1 LYHSLLQVV
10 TFFTKAHAA
19 KQREAGYTAQREATL
34 TNQEVKMREDE
45 QTLRF
50 LRLLGKRYPTAHAAA
65 IEIINRT
72 ACLHLPKETE
82 HFVSDIHG
90 EYEAFLHVLRNG
102 SGSITRKIEEHFAD
116 ELTSRQRRELA
127 TLVYYP
133 ERKLPLVVKEHA
145 GDLTSWYGRTL
156 YRLIKLCRVVASKY
170 ARADVRAALPGD
182 FAVIIE
188 ELLHEQE
195 SLSNRE
201 AYYDAILGSIVETG
215 RAAAFITALAHL
227 IQRLAIAHLHVI
239 GDVYDRGPGAHII
252 MDRLM
257 AYHSLDFQWGNH
269 DIVWMGAAAGSAACL
284 ANVLRVSL
292 RYANM
297 ETLEDGYG
305 ISLLPLAT
313 FAMQQYGNDPCVQ
326 FTARLS
332 DPGAYTDGEK
342 RLLAQMQ
349 KAITIIQLKLEGQL
363 IRRRPEYGMDDRL
376 LLDKIDT
383 GGGTICLNGQ
393 RHALVDRNLPTI
405 DPADPYALS
414 AAEELVVE
422 RLQLAFAH
430 SEKLQQHVR
439 FLLARGA
446 MYLVHNGNLLYHGC
460 MIMNPD
466 GTFKTIAVTGEPLAG
481 RAFMDRAEQ
490 MVRQGYF
497 ATDPERKQAGLDLTW
512 YLWSGADSPL
522 FGKDKMAT
530 FERYFIADKATHAE
544 SKDPYYDLRDDEAV
558 AQHILAEFGLD
569 PQRGHV
575 INGHVPVRVKKGESP
590 VKANGRL
597 LVIDGGFSRAYQAQT
612 GIAGYTLI
620 FNSYGLLLASHLG
633 FDATEEAFSEGR
645 ELHSNTEI
653 LERTGQRLFVRDTDR
668 GRALQVEIAEL
679 QELLA
684 AYRSGMIKE
693 GV

>member
-1 LYHSLLQVV
+1 MGL
-10 TFFTKAHAA
+10 
-19 KQREAGYTAQREATL
+19 
-34 TNQEVKMREDE
+34 DE
-45 QTLRF
+45 PTLRF
-50 LRLLGKRYPTAHAAA
+50 LRLLGKQYPTAHAAA
-65 IEIINRT
+65 TEIIKLT
-72 ACLHLPKETE
+72 ASLHLPKGTE

-102 SGSITRKIEEHFAD
+102 SGSITRKIEEHFAE
-116 ELTSRQRRELA
+116 ELTAKQRRELA

-133 ERKLPLVVKEHA
+133 ERKLPLVVKERREELA
-145 GDLTSWYGRTL
+145 SWYWRTL

-170 ARADVRAALPGD
+170 ARAEVRAALPAD
-182 FAVIIE
+182 FAMIME

-215 RAAAFITALAHL
+215 RADAFITALAHL

-257 AYHSLDFQWGNH
+257 DYHSLDFQWGNH
-269 DIVWMGAAAGSAACL
+269 DIVWMGAAAGSAACM
-284 ANVLRVSL
+284 ANVLRISL

-313 FAMQQYGNDPCVQ
+313 FAMQQYGDDPCTQ
-326 FTARLS
+326 FAARLS
-332 DPGAYTDGEK
+332 DPEAYTEGEK

-349 KAITIIQLKLEGQL
+349 KAIAIIQLKLEGQL
-363 IRRRPEYGMDDRL
+363 MQRQREYGMDDRL
-376 LLDKIDT
+376 LLDKIDYAA
-383 GGGTICLNGQ
+383 GTVSLNGK
-393 RHALVDRNLPTI
+393 RYALNDSYLPTI
-405 DPADPYALS
+405 DPRAPYMLS
-414 AAEELVVE
+414 AEEQLVVE
-422 RLQLAFAH
+422 KMQLAFAH
-430 SEKLQQHVR
+430 SEKLQRHVR
-439 FLLARGA
+439 FLFARGG
-446 MYLVHNGNLLYHGC
+446 MYLVYNGNLLYHGC
-460 MIMNPD
+460 MIMQPG
-466 GTFKTIAVTGEPLAG
+466 GTFKTISVTGEALAG

-490 MVRQGYF
+490 LVRQGYF
-497 ATDPERKQAGLDLTW
+497 ATDPARKQAGLDMMW

-530 FERYFIADKATHAE
+530 FERYFVADKATHSE
-544 SKDPYYDLRDDEAV
+544 SKDPYYQLRDDEAV
-558 AQHILAEFGLD
+558 AQRILAEYGLD
-569 PQRGHV
+569 PQRAHI

-633 FDATEEAFSEGR
+633 FEATEETISAGR

-653 LERTGQRLFVRDTDR
+653 LERTGQRLYVRDTDR
-668 GRALQVEIAEL
+668 GRAIQGQIGEL

-684 AYRSGMIKE
+684 AYRSGVIKE

>member
-1 LYHSLLQVV
+1 MGL
-10 TFFTKAHAA
+10 
-19 KQREAGYTAQREATL
+19 
-34 TNQEVKMREDE
+34 DE
-45 QTLRF
+45 PTLRF
-50 LRLLGKRYPTAHAAA
+50 LRLLGKQYPTAHAAA
-65 IEIINRT
+65 TEIIKLT
-72 ACLHLPKETE
+72 ASLHLPKGTE

-102 SGSITRKIEEHFAD
+102 SGSITRKIEEHFAE
-116 ELTSRQRRELA
+116 ELTAKQRRELA

-133 ERKLPLVVKEHA
+133 ERKLPLVVKERREELA
-145 GDLTSWYGRTL
+145 SWYWRTL

-170 ARADVRAALPGD
+170 ARAQVRAALPAD
-182 FAVIIE
+182 FAMIME

-215 RAAAFITALAHL
+215 RADAFITALAHL

-257 AYHSLDFQWGNH
+257 DYHSLDFQWGNH
-269 DIVWMGAAAGSAACL
+269 DIVWMGAAAGSAACM
-284 ANVLRVSL
+284 ANVLRISL

-313 FAMQQYGNDPCVQ
+313 FAMQQYGDDPCTQ
-326 FTARLS
+326 FAARLS
-332 DPGAYTDGEK
+332 DPEAYTEGEK

-349 KAITIIQLKLEGQL
+349 KAIAIIQLKLEGQL
-363 IRRRPEYGMDDRL
+363 MQRQREYGMDDRL
-376 LLDKIDT
+376 LLDKIDYAA
-383 GGGTICLNGQ
+383 GTVSLNGK
-393 RHALVDRNLPTI
+393 RYALNDSYLPTI
-405 DPADPYALS
+405 DPRAPYMLS
-414 AAEELVVE
+414 AEEQLVVE
-422 RLQLAFAH
+422 KMQLAFAH
-430 SEKLQQHVR
+430 SEKLQRHVR
-439 FLLARGA
+439 FLFARGG
-446 MYLVHNGNLLYHGC
+446 MYLVYNGNLLYHGC
-460 MIMNPD
+460 MIMQPG
-466 GTFKTIAVTGEPLAG
+466 GTFKTISVTGEALAG

-490 MVRQGYF
+490 LVRQGYF
-497 ATDPERKQAGLDLTW
+497 ATDPARKQAGLDMMW

-530 FERYFIADKATHAE
+530 FERYFVADKATHSE
-544 SKDPYYDLRDDEAV
+544 SKDPYYQLRDDEAV
-558 AQHILAEFGLD
+558 AQRILAEYGLD
-569 PQRGHV
+569 PQRAHI

-633 FDATEEAFSEGR
+633 FEATEETISAGR

-653 LERTGQRLFVRDTDR
+653 LERTGQRLYVRDTDR
-668 GRALQVEIAEL
+668 GRAIQGQIGEL

-684 AYRSGMIKE
+684 AYRSGVIKE